1 MEDILYPSKIELRD
15 GAQPHEAVLTVEPC
29 TQGYGTTV
37 GNALRRVLLTSLP
50 GAAITAVR
58 IRGVQHEFSGMPNVK
73 EDVLEL
79 VLNLKQVRLKCY
91 SEEPVKLSL
100 TVTGEKKVKAGDFE
114 KNSDIEIVN
123 PEIHLA
129 TLTDKKGT
137 LEMEVTV
144 ERGRGYRPTEERS
157 KEKMELGTIAV
168 DAMFSPVRNVGF
180 AVENVRVGDVTNF
193 DKLIM
198 TIETDGTITPKDA
211 VLEANKIVLRHFAL
225 INELEGAGTGLVDVV
240 ADDTMMLAAP
250 AEGETAEEG
259 VSAESG
265 ADPSAE
271 LGAGEDKPK
280 KKSAKKKTS

>member
-15 GAQPHEAVLTVEPC
+15 GTQPHEAVLTVEPC

-58 IRGVQHEFSGMPNVK
+58 IKGVQHEFSGMPNVK
-73 EDVLEL
+73 EDVLEI

-100 TVTGEKKVKAGDFE
+100 SVTGEKKVKAGDFE

-225 INELEGAGTGLVDVV
+225 INELEGAGTGPVDVV

-250 AEGETAEEG
+250 ADGETAEED

-265 ADPSAE
+265 AD
-271 LGAGEDKPK
+271 EDKPK
-280 KKSAKKKTS
+280 KKSAKKKAS

>member
-15 GAQPHEAVLTVEPC
+15 GAQPYEAVLTVEPC

-37 GNALRRVLLTSLP
+37 GNVLRRVLLTSLP

-58 IRGVQHEFSGMPNVK
+58 IKGVQHEFAGMPNIK

-79 VLNLKQVRLKCY
+79 VLNLKQVRLKCF

-100 TVTGEKKVKAGDFE
+100 NVTGEKKVTAGDFA
-114 KNSDIEIVN
+114 KNSDIEIIN
-123 PEIHLA
+123 TDLHLA
-129 TLTDKKGT
+129 TITDKKGT
-137 LEMEVTV
+137 LEMEVTI

-193 DKLIM
+193 DKLVM
-198 TIETDGTITPKDA
+198 TIETDGTITPKEA

-225 INELEGAGTGLVDVV
+225 INELEGADKGPVDVA
-240 ADDTMMLAAP
+240 ADDELMLAAP
-250 AEGETAEEG
+250 IDEAVAEEG
-259 VSAESG
+259 AA
-265 ADPSAE
+265 AD
-271 LGAGEDKPK
+271 EDKPK
-280 KKSAKKKTS
+280 KKSAKKKAS

>member
-1 MEDILYPSKIELRD
+1 MEDLLYPSKIDLRD
-15 GAQPHEAVLTVEPC
+15 GSQPHEAVLTVEPC
-29 TQGYGTTV
+29 AQGYGTTI

-58 IRGVQHEFSGMPNVK
+58 IKGVSHEFSAMPNVK

-79 VLNLKQVRLKCY
+79 VLNLKQVRLKCF
-91 SEEPVKLSL
+91 SEEPVKIGLS
-100 TVTGEKKVKAGDFE
+100 VTGEKKVTAGDFE
-114 KNSDIEIVN
+114 KNSDVEIVN
-123 PEIHLA
+123 PDLHLA
-129 TLTDKKGT
+129 TLTDKKAV
-137 LEMEVTV
+137 LELEITV

-193 DKLIM
+193 DKLVM

-225 INELEGAGTGLVDVV
+225 INELEGSGSGPVDVA
-240 ADDTMMLAAP
+240 ADDALMGAAPEEAEAP
-250 AEGETAEEG
+250 AEDGEE
-259 VSAESG
+259 
-265 ADPSAE
+265 
-271 LGAGEDKPK
+271 KPK
-280 KKSAKKKTS
+280 KKAAKKKAS

>member
-15 GAQPHEAVLTVEPC
+15 GTQPHEAVLTVEPC

-58 IRGVQHEFSGMPNVK
+58 IKGVQHEFSGMPNVK

-100 TVTGEKKVKAGDFE
+100 NVTGEKKVTAGDFE

-123 PEIHLA
+123 PDLHIA
-129 TLTDKKGT
+129 TLTDKKAV
-137 LEMEVTV
+137 LEMEVTI

-168 DAMFSPVRNVGF
+168 DALFSPVRNVGF

-193 DKLIM
+193 DKLVM
-198 TIETDGTITPKDA
+198 TIETDGSITPKEA

-225 INELEGAGTGLVDVV
+225 INDLEGSGAAAVPVDVA
-240 ADDTMMLAAP
+240 ADDTLMLAAP
-250 AEGETAEEG
+250 AE
-259 VSAESG
+259 AES
-265 ADPSAE
+265 PAE
-271 LGAGEDKPK
+271 DGEDKPK
-280 KKSAKKKTS
+280 KKTAKKKAS

>member
-1 MEDILYPSKIELRD
+1 MEDILYPSKIDLRD
-15 GAQPHEAVLTVEPC
+15 GAQPYEGVLTVEPC

-37 GNALRRVLLTSLP
+37 GNVLRRVLLTSLP

-58 IRGVQHEFSGMPNVK
+58 IKGAQHEFSGMPNIK

-79 VLNLKQVRLKCY
+79 VLNLKQVRMKCY

-100 TVTGEKKVKAGDFE
+100 NVTGEKKVTAGDFA
-114 KNSDIEIVN
+114 KNSDIEIIN
-123 PEIHLA
+123 TDLHLA
-129 TLTDKKGT
+129 TITDKKGT
-137 LEMEVTV
+137 LEMEVTI

-225 INELEGAGTGLVDVV
+225 INELEGAGKGPIDVA
-240 ADDTMMLAAP
+240 ADDELMLAAP
-250 AEGETAEEG
+250 VIEE
-259 VSAESG
+259 AP
-265 ADPSAE
+265 AQDAAATE
-271 LGAGEDKPK
+271 LVEGEDKPK
-280 KKSAKKKTS
+280 KKSAKKKAS